1 MGAGVADRG
10 ADARARRRTFDVV
23 GCGATLRREH
33 DPIDRIVL
41 LPQALSP
48 AHGAPTDTTRVAP
61 LPRSLRPRWCCQPN
75 ARRARRLTGDGAV
88 SDAEDRHHRR
98 RRSRH
103 EGYPSPEA
111 HPPTSTGALARRSCR
126 SLCRRADDGLVSTPR
141 GARNTRVSMT
151 PEIFARSIQFSIRH
165 RRDARNQKRGFESAP
180 SLSRWRIAAPDI
192 FFPLGRPRKLT
203 NTLIENARRSRD
215 ALIPTGPQS
224 HRETATTM
232 TGKVTGKVRSMTDP
246 TSRASRPPSG
256 GDLRDDGECIRTG
269 ALARESMNFP
279 GAS

>member
-33 DPIDRIVL
+33 DPVDRIVL

-48 AHGAPTDTTRVAP
+48 AHGAPPTDTTRVTP
-61 LPRSLRPRWCCQPN
+61 LPLSLRPGWCSQTRD
-75 ARRARRLTGDGAV
+75 ARV
-88 SDAEDRHHRR
+88 DAEDRHHRR

-151 PEIFARSIQFSIRH
+151 PEIFALSIQFSIRH

>member
-1 MGAGVADRG
+1 MADRG
-10 ADARARRRTFDVV
+10 AERRRARRRTFDVV

-33 DPIDRIVL
+33 DPVDRIVL

-48 AHGAPTDTTRVAP
+48 AHGAPPTDTTRVTP
-61 LPRSLRPRWCCQPN
+61 LPLSLRPGWCSQTRD
-75 ARRARRLTGDGAV
+75 ARV
-88 SDAEDRHHRR
+88 DAEDRHHRR

-165 RRDARNQKRGFESAP
+165 RRDARNQKRGFGSAP

>member
-33 DPIDRIVL
+33 DPVDRIVL

-48 AHGAPTDTTRVAP
+48 AHGAPPTDTTRVTP
-61 LPRSLRPRWCCQPN
+61 LPLSLRPGWCCKTRD
-75 ARRARRLTGDGAV
+75 ARV
-88 SDAEDRHHRR
+88 DAEDRHHRR

-165 RRDARNQKRGFESAP
+165 RRDARNRKRGFESAP

-192 FFPLGRPRKLT
+192 FFPPPAKANKHTHRER
-203 NTLIENARRSRD
+203 EAFARRSHPD
-215 ALIPTGPQS
+215 
-224 HRETATTM
+224 
-232 TGKVTGKVRSMTDP
+232 RS
-246 TSRASRPPSG
+246 AVPPRNSNNNDRQG
-256 GDLRDDGECIRTG
+256 YRQG
-269 ALARESMNFP
+269 ALDDRPNLARV
-279 GAS
+279 ASAVGRRSTG